1 MSRLSNSLEQRV
13 ESLRSTGDSDSRDA
27 RTEPGSQAEDED
39 EPVEAAPLFR
49 LGRLLF
55 GGVLAYNAI
64 DNLRNL
70 EGRIAYAEAKGSPYP
85 EISVPAISGGLLA
98 GSIGVALWRLPTAAA
113 AGIVGFFAGVTPLM
127 HDFWNEEDEEG
138 YQQELIQF
146 LKNTALLGAALALVG
161 LGRKSD

>member
-1 MSRLSNSLEQRV
+1 MSRLQSIERRADDLLSKT
-13 ESLRSTGDSDSRDA
+13 ESDTEEEP
-27 RTEPGSQAEDED
+27 RTEDNPGD
-39 EPVEAAPLFR
+39 PVETAPLFR

-70 EGRIAYAEAKGSPYP
+70 EGRIAYAEAKGAPYP
-85 EISVPAISGGLLA
+85 EISVPAISGGLLV

-113 AGIVGFFAGVTPLM
+113 AGVAGFLAGVTPVM
-127 HDFWNEEDEEG
+127 HDFWNAEDEEG

-146 LKNTALLGAALALVG
+146 LKNVALLGAALALLG

>member
-1 MSRLSNSLEQRV
+1 MSRLSKSLERRANEFRSGSEPDPEV
-13 ESLRSTGDSDSRDA
+13 EPEPREDA
-27 RTEPGSQAEDED
+27 AEGA
-39 EPVEAAPLFR
+39 VETAPLFR

-70 EGRIAYAEAKGSPYP
+70 EGRIAYAEAKGAPRP
-85 EISVPAISGGLLA
+85 DISVPAISGGLLA
-98 GSIGVALWRLPTAAA
+98 GSVGIALWRLPSAAA
-113 AGIVGFFAGVTPLM
+113 AGVVGFLAGVTPVM

-146 LKNTALLGAALALVG
+146 LKNTALLGAALALLG